1 MGVIAASLLCGLLI
15 GFPTKT
21 VGALIIQRLKDE
33 GIKCGALVS
42 LGAGVMELVY
52 ALIAFGFYWTLHSA
66 WGEHL
71 TLFLLCGFF
80 LFVAMGVRSLLWPQE
95 ELSPDWD
102 THSSLEQFLAGIVVR
117 IGAPGPLLY
126 FFALA
131 ILAAAPIQGWEFLL
145 WFLLVMVGLTIS
157 HTVQLGAKALHL
169 AQSWIRIERVW
180 GGLLCLCGVVFLIR
194 MIVP

>member
-1 MGVIAASLLCGLLI
+1 MGVIAAGLLCGLLI

-21 VGALIIQRLKDE
+21 VGALIIQRSKDE
-33 GIKCGALVS
+33 GIKSGALVS
-42 LGAGVMELVY
+42 LGTGVMELVY
-52 ALIAFGFYWTLHSA
+52 ALIAFGFFWTLHSA
-66 WGEHL
+66 WGEQL

-95 ELSPDWD
+95 ELPPDWD

-131 ILAAAPIQGWEFLL
+131 ILAAAPNQGWGSLL
-145 WFLLVMVGLTIS
+145 WFLLVMAGLTIG
-157 HTVQLGAKALHL
+157 HIVQLGAEALHL
-169 AQSWIRIERVW
+169 APSWTRMERVW
-180 GGLLCLCGVVFLIR
+180 GGLMCLSGVAFMIR